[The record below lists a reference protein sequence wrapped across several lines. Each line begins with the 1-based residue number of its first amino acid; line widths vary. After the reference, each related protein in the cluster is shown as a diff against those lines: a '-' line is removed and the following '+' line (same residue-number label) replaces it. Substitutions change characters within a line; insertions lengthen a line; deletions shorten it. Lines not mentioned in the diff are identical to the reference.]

1 MISAST
7 CPCEWP
13 QGSPAFLPHFTQWF
27 PRCSNFVVQVGCE
40 FERGSAA
47 ETMPQAVIK
56 GGAMKAPRS
65 QSRRDFNVATA
76 GWFTVLKT
84 ASRTVTLRPFGA
96 YRSFANPSSG
106 PDASPETPKLLADRL
121 STMKIPLIGEI
132 GMIDRG

>member
-1 MISAST
+1 
-7 CPCEWP
+7 
-13 QGSPAFLPHFTQWF
+13 
-27 PRCSNFVVQVGCE
+27 
-40 FERGSAA
+40 
-47 ETMPQAVIK
+47 
-56 GGAMKAPRS
+56 MKAPRS

-132 GMIDRG
+132 GMIDRGLVRMALIILAACSFTSLILWWIIGSRP